1 MATLTLQPDD
11 TTAKDAYIL
20 SDSPTTNTDGNGYMV
35 VGENNAAVSVT
46 RGLIQFDLSSIPAGS
61 TIDSATLYLTLR
73 EAGSFRASNNR
84 TMRAYRLLQNWVEAQ
99 ATWNIYS
106 TGNNWGTAG
115 AGNTTTDREATDIG
129 TVAMATTDADES
141 EKTITLT
148 ASKIQEM
155 ITGGSFTNNGF
166 LLQMDTETDDQYQ
179 FYDST
184 VATSTKRPKIVVN
197 YTLSATGNFFAFM

>member
-184 VATSTKRPKIVVN
+184 VANSTNRPKIVVN